1 MKYRC
6 KESFELDCYTDE
18 DMLTIGR
25 VEIAC
30 ESTWERDD
38 ETDIIGGEVHLDNP
52 ETMEWLEI
60 SEEDLKRYFEPLT
73 EDLEE
78 TKICD

>member
-6 KESFELDCYTDE
+6 KEYFEIDCYTE
-18 DMLTIGR
+18 ECMLTIGR

-30 ESTWERDD
+30 GSTWERDD
-38 ETDIIGGEVHLDNP
+38 ETDIIGGEVHLDNV

-60 SEEDLKRYFEPLT
+60 PKEDLERYFEPLT
-73 EDLEE
+73 EDF
-78 TKICD
+78 

>member
-6 KESFELDCYTDE
+6 KEAFEVDCYTDE
-18 DMLTIGR
+18 GMLTIGR

-30 ESTWERDD
+30 GSTWEHDD
-38 ETDIIGGEVHLDNP
+38 ETDIIGAGVHLDNQ

-60 SEEDLKRYFEPLT
+60 SKEDLERYFEPLT
-73 EDLEE
+73 EDLAA
-78 TKICD
+78 D